1 MRIELDPG
9 EIRVLP
15 AGEERLN
22 RAEAPGLPDDDPD
35 LPLRWLQ
42 VTRGNETLSVAVGPV
57 DYGGPDEELFEFI
70 VSIG

>member
-1 MRIELDPG
+1 MGPAVRIELDPG

-42 VTRGNETLSVAVGPV
+42 VTRGTRRYLSQSGPWTTA
-57 DYGGPDEELFEFI
+57 GPTK
-70 VSIG
+70 SSSSS